1 MRSSG
6 KGENTVIRGIAA
18 AAALALM
25 GAGLSPVSFAERAS
39 VEPYSVEP
47 AMRAPLLSPDGSK
60 MAYRLAQTKKGDYI
74 LEIRDVN
81 DLGKKP
87 VRIGSSEMLLRG
99 FRWLESDHLLIDFE
113 MQVRDQV
120 KGQEQSAFQ
129 SRRAIARAD
138 GKGQLIPVYDDLN
151 IVSTVPE
158 RKNEVLVQT
167 NKFRWEQLGGSNR
180 TDAFDALGSTP
191 DFYWMNVKTGA
202 VRLEFKGSGRFG
214 GYGFDSKGNAQT
226 AAEFDP
232 ATKEQVFYYRRTN
245 DDDWR
250 EIYRV
255 NVNQYEH
262 RANVLGL
269 DPEIPNGGFV
279 ATTRA
284 PDGTFTN
291 FQAVYEIDLMT
302 GKLGEKVFELPNQ
315 DVFQTLGSPNPDVV
329 NTVAGFRY
337 YDENGDWQQVYLD
350 QDLQQLQA
358 TLDATFPN
366 KRVGILSQSRDEK
379 RMTISVRDYFG
390 PATYYLLTE
399 DGLQMIG
406 ESNPAISEDKVHP
419 VEYIEYQA
427 RDGRTIP
434 AYVTVP
440 DGEGPHPLIVM
451 PHGGPWVPYRVNGYD
466 EWSQMFADHG
476 YMVIDPLFRGT
487 TGLGTDHWLSSFG
500 EWGKTMSNDMDDGA
514 LHLVKEGRVDPDRI
528 AMFGWSFGGYSA
540 FAAAVRSPQIYQCTI
555 PGAGVN
561 DPEVFRAA
569 FSRARSPAQRAQRA
583 QLDVGYAGLSAVDSA
598 SEASVP
604 MLVIHGKLDRRVRV
618 FHSRNFV
625 SKLKRNKKPHTYL
638 ELETADHFSN
648 YLTYDHKMEM
658 YSAMMDFLENDCGPG
673 GL

>member
-1 MRSSG
+1 MF
-6 KGENTVIRGIAA
+6 RGIAA
-18 AAALALM
+18 AAAVTLM
-25 GAGLSPVSFAERAS
+25 GLGLAQTSIAERAS
-39 VEPYSVEP
+39 VEPYSVEV
-47 AMRAPLLSPDGSK
+47 AMRAPLISPDGSK
-60 MAYRLAQTKKGDYI
+60 IAYRIAQTKKGDYV
-74 LEIRDVN
+74 LEIRDVDN
-81 DLGKKP
+81 LTKKP
-87 VRIGSSEMLLRG
+87 VRIGSSEMMLRG

-129 SRRAIARAD
+129 ARRAIAQAD
-138 GKGQLIPVYDDLN
+138 GKGKLIPVYDDLQ
-151 IVSTVPE
+151 IVSTVPS

-167 NKFRWEQLGGSNR
+167 NKFRWEQLGGGDL

-191 DFYWMNVKTGA
+191 DYYWMNIKTGA

-214 GYGFDSKGNAQT
+214 GYGFDNKGNAQT
-226 AAEFDP
+226 ASEFD
-232 ATKEQVFYYRRTN
+232 AQRKEQVFYYRPTN

-250 EIYRV
+250 EFYRV

-262 RANVLGL
+262 RADFLGL
-269 DPEIPNGGFV
+269 DPDRTNGAFV

-284 PDGTFTN
+284 PDGEFMDK
-291 FQAVYEIDLMT
+291 QAVYEIDLLT
-302 GKLGEKVFELPNQ
+302 GDLGEKVFELPNQ
-315 DVFQTLGSPNPDVV
+315 DVFLTLSSPNPDVV
-329 NTVAGFRY
+329 NSVAGFRY
-337 YDENGDWQQVYLD
+337 YDEDGHWQRVYID
-350 QDLQQLQA
+350 GDLQQLQA
-358 TLDATFPN
+358 TLDATFPD
-366 KRVGILSQSRDEK
+366 KRVSIQSQSRDEK
-379 RMTISVRDYFG
+379 RMTLSVAGKFG
-390 PATYYLLTE
+390 PPTFYVLTE
-399 DGLQMIG
+399 EGLQVLG
-406 ESNPAISEDKVHP
+406 ESNPALTEDKVHP

-451 PHGGPWVPYRVNGYD
+451 PHGGPWVSYRVNGYD
-466 EWSQMFADHG
+466 EWSQMFAEHG

-500 EWGKTMSNDMDDGA
+500 EWGKAMSDDMDDGA
-514 LHLVKEGRVDPDRI
+514 LHLVKEGRVDPDRM
-528 AMFGWSFGGYSA
+528 AVFGWSFGGYSA
-540 FAAAVRSPQIYQCTI
+540 FAAAVRAPQIYQCAI

-569 FSRARSPAQRAQRA
+569 FSRSRSPAQRAQRA
-583 QLDVGYAGLSAVDSA
+583 QLEVGYAGLSAVDKA
-598 SEASVP
+598 KETSVP
-604 MLVIHGKLDRRVRV
+604 MLIIHGKIDRRVRV

-625 SKLKRNKKPHTYL
+625 SKLKRNKIPHEYL

-658 YSAMMDFLENDCGPG
+658 YSKMMDFLENDCGPG